1 MSFFDS
7 KYEQGIKEFIYFIQ
21 QDWRIYVN
29 DQQFETALDW
39 LEQQVAFRQTKL
51 RGWFTYTD
59 LTNMSNNIE
68 CFGLMKCL
76 VTVYLALSVSYLASV
91 TTLLAS
97 SLIVSH
103 SSFILN
109 NPAFNTFGI
118 NMNLST
124 DRENTLNL
132 TENEI
137 DGGMALIDTIF
148 SFEDKLKTLPVT
160 ANIPITPNNLVS
172 YFNYNFKLSN
182 DNRTS
187 SYLSNT
193 WPCSSTNLLSNVVK
207 RIFNHGYRSYMVKL
221 FKEYLFV
228 YGDIVEKTNLK
239 DAYVTSRHWL
249 SHWKHQGNQHYS
261 IVGQFPGTVALT
273 C

>member
-1 MSFFDS
+1 M
-7 KYEQGIKEFIYFIQ
+7 
-21 QDWRIYVN
+21 N
-29 DQQFETALDW
+29 DQQFESALDW
-39 LEQQVAFRQTKL
+39 LERQVALRQTKL

-59 LTNMSNNIE
+59 LTNISNSIE

-103 SSFILN
+103 SSLILN
-109 NPAFNTFGI
+109 NPALLNAFGI

-124 DRENTLNL
+124 GRENNSNS
-132 TENEI
+132 TENEM
-137 DGGMALIDTIF
+137 DHGDTLIDTIF
-148 SFEDKLKTLPVT
+148 SFEDKLKTSPVT
-160 ANIPITPNNLVS
+160 ANTPITPNNLVS
-172 YFNYNFKLSN
+172 YFNYNFKLPN

-187 SYLSNT
+187 IYISNP
-193 WPCSSTNLLSNVVK
+193 WPCSSTNLFSNVVK
-207 RIFNHGYRSYMVKL
+207 RIFNHGYGTYLVKL

-228 YGDIVEKTNLK
+228 YGDIMEKTNLK
-239 DAYVTSRHWL
+239 DAYFTSKHWL
-249 SHWKHQGNQHYS
+249 RKHQGNQYYS

>member
-1 MSFFDS
+1 M
-7 KYEQGIKEFIYFIQ
+7 
-21 QDWRIYVN
+21 N

-39 LEQQVAFRQTKL
+39 LEQQVALRQTKL

-59 LTNMSNNIE
+59 LTNISNNIE

-76 VTVYLALSVSYLASV
+76 VTVYLALSVSYLASI

-103 SSFILN
+103 SSLVLN
-109 NPAFNTFGI
+109 NPALLNAFRI
-118 NMNLST
+118 NMTLGTS
-124 DRENTLNL
+124 RENNLYL

-137 DGGMALIDTIF
+137 NHGEALIDTIF

-160 ANIPITPNNLVS
+160 GNALNMPNNLVS
-172 YFNYNFKLSN
+172 YFNFNFKLSN

-187 SYLSNT
+187 SYVSNP

-207 RIFNHGYRSYMVKL
+207 RIFNHEYGRYMAKL
-221 FKEYLFV
+221 IKDYLFV
-228 YGDIVEKTNLK
+228 YGDLEEKTNLK
-239 DAYVTSRHWL
+239 GAYFTSRHWL
-249 SHWKHQGNQHYS
+249 SHWKHQDNQYYS